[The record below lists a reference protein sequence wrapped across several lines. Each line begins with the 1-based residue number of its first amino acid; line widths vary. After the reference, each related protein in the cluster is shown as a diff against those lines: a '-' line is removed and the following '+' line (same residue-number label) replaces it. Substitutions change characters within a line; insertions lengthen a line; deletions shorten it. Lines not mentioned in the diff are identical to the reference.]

1 MGTVIGC
8 ILIVGLGA
16 FIVYEIVSIIL
27 TLRKRKKKHG
37 HNKEV
42 TTEEVVNDN
51 TKHGE
56 SE

>member
-1 MGTVIGC
+1 MGTVLGV
-8 ILIVGLGA
+8 ILIVGLSA
-16 FIVYEIVSIIL
+16 FIVYEVVSIIL

-37 HNKEV
+37 NKTVV
-42 TTEEVVNDN
+42 TTNVVDDD